1 MKKWL
6 FLLQVS
12 SQCCLFG
19 LYIKTCFQDTRLV
32 IEKFK
37 SGFSPPGDIPF
48 EDLNHDDTSG
58 NNGPSARNG
67 GGGTERDDADS
78 RSINGSMASMPIPQK
93 KSLIGTITGNVRKR
107 SGLRGLFAA
116 SKVRQ
121 CPTCSFKENSQV
133 KEQPSTVDPGFRK
146 ISFK

>member
-1 MKKWL
+1 M
-6 FLLQVS
+6 
-12 SQCCLFG
+12 
-19 LYIKTCFQDTRLV
+19 

-121 CPTCSFKENSQV
+121 LSPTCSFKENKLKSNQV
-133 KEQPSTVDPGFRK
+133 QWILGLQKFLSL
-146 ISFK
+146 

>member
-1 MKKWL
+1 M
-6 FLLQVS
+6 
-12 SQCCLFG
+12 
-19 LYIKTCFQDTRLV
+19 

-58 NNGPSARNG
+58 NNGPSARN

-121 CPTCSFKENSQV
+121 RPTCSFNENSQV
-133 KEQPSTVDPGFRK
+133 KEQSSTLDPGFRE
-146 ISFK
+146 ISFNLNEFFLLAGWRPIFILSKHK

>member
-1 MKKWL
+1 M
-6 FLLQVS
+6 
-12 SQCCLFG
+12 
-19 LYIKTCFQDTRLV
+19 

-121 CPTCSFKENSQV
+121 RPNMLIQRKESRLKSNQV
-133 KEQPSTVDPGFRK
+133 EWILGLEK
-146 ISFK
+146 ISFQ

>member
-1 MKKWL
+1 MAEFFFCK
-6 FLLQVS
+6 FHRNVVLLV
-12 SQCCLFG
+12 F
-19 LYIKTCFQDTRLV
+19 KTYFQDTRLA

-48 EDLNHDDTSG
+48 EDLNHDDTAG
-58 NNGPSARNG
+58 NNGPSARN

-121 CPTCSFKENSQV
+121 SVLVQRRESKQNQSQV
-133 KEQPSTVDPGFRK
+133 
-146 ISFK
+146 